1 MACEENT
8 KCRTILVAVDE
19 GEHSMYALRW
29 ALNFLSI
36 GRFPND
42 RAIILYVKP
51 SHANLSGPA
60 FVLTAEA
67 VNSLERYDESV
78 LMDVKTTVQN
88 MCDERKSERKTI
100 QSIPLS
106 TQQFIRCQFQY
117 VSLGADV
124 TCEQVISCIIVSEC
138 LLQLSSTICDFV
150 SMFCQ

>member
-88 MCDERKSERKTI
+88 MCDERK
-100 QSIPLS
+100 
-106 TQQFIRCQFQY
+106 QFIRCQFQY

>member
-88 MCDERKSERKTI
+88 MCDERK
-100 QSIPLS
+100 
-106 TQQFIRCQFQY
+106 FIRCQFQY